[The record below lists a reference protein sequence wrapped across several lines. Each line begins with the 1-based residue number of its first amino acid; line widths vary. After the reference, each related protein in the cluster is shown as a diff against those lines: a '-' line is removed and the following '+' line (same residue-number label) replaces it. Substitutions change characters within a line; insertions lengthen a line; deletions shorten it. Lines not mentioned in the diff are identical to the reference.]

1 MILTHEWH
9 AQEDVNLPY
18 HSVHMYINPQK
29 CQFALDIS
37 ELNLMYYFKNKCEG
51 FIRFPNARKHLKPHG
66 CRPSGFVVFKCLETW
81 WNLKHEFL
89 KWLFQRNNTKLCSV
103 LFFPFFFKMPCMC
116 DLLYSLCLW
125 AFVFNYPIVFC
136 CTKFV
141 FQKHCELEVI
151 YMLFLPWTK
160 EGFASQKQLRK
171 KNFA

>member
-1 MILTHEWH
+1 MEREQTGKQLKHDLESWMTCTRRCQFTVSFCSYVYE
-9 AQEDVNLPY
+9 
-18 HSVHMYINPQK
+18 SQK

-81 WNLKHEFL
+81 RNLKHEFL

-116 DLLYSLCLW
+116 DLLYSVSIHC
-125 AFVFNYPIVFC
+125 V
-136 CTKFV
+136 
-141 FQKHCELEVI
+141 CEL
-151 YMLFLPWTK
+151 LFLII
-160 EGFASQKQLRK
+160 Q
-171 KNFA
+171 